1 MVIVFD
7 GEPARP
13 LEERRA
19 PNSPLRDV
27 AGMLRSFAYAA
38 ATGAMAVGGLGRDSV
53 LETRAARWERA
64 ARTSFVDGYLEAPPT
79 ATTPVPVVDRDYVD
93 GLVTLFEIEK
103 VFYELAYELGNR
115 PDWVW
120 IPLRGI
126 AKLF

>member
-1 MVIVFD
+1 M
-7 GEPARP
+7 
-13 LEERRA
+13 
-19 PNSPLRDV
+19 
-27 AGMLRSFAYAA
+27 
-38 ATGAMAVGGLGRDSV
+38 
-53 LETRAARWERA
+53 
-64 ARTSFVDGYLEAPPT
+64 SFVDAYLEAPPT
-79 ATTPVPVVDRDYVD
+79 AMTPVPVADRDYVD